1 MHLVP
6 SFHKFEA
13 VDSIVY
19 HPKDP
24 ILTCVQV
31 TMNPDHPISVPGLQ
45 NIKKWLQLGSPSAKL
60 WPKSSRRWR
69 FVFIVPEHMM
79 DTYKLQKFIND
90 TPGNAWA
97 EKVDQYVMGTENGS
111 LLT

>member
-6 SFHKFEA
+6 SFHNLEA
-13 VDSIVY
+13 VDSIVD
-19 HPKDP
+19 HRKDP
-24 ILTCVQV
+24 ILTRVQV

-45 NIKKWLQLGSPSAKL
+45 NIQKWLQLGSPSAKL
-60 WPKSSRRWR
+60 RPKSSRRWR
-69 FVFIVPEHMM
+69 FVLIVPEHMM

-97 EKVDQYVMGTENGS
+97 EKVDQYVMGTESGS